1 MIIMISVIGKIG
13 LDFSAAAGSG
23 VTVAIVG
30 WLIVFA
36 VLTLLVIVFTQI
48 PKLIYYNTRK
58 KLRQQNKQAV
68 VTDDDLHIAGDVSA
82 AISMALYM
90 FFDEMHDEE
99 SNVITIK
106 RVRKTYSPWSSKI
119 YGLRTWPGK

>member
-1 MIIMISVIGKIG
+1 MMKLIIGDMNVN
-13 LDFSAAAGSG
+13 FAAAAGSG

-36 VLTLLVIVFTQI
+36 ALVLLVVVFTQI

-58 KLRQQNKQAV
+58 KLKQQTKQAI
-68 VTDDDLHIAGDVSA
+68 VTNDELHTAGDVGA
-82 AISMALYM
+82 AISMALYL

-119 YGLRTWPGK
+119 YGLRVWPRK

>member
-1 MIIMISVIGKIG
+1 MMISIIG
-13 LDFSAAAGSG
+13 DMNVSFAAAAGSG

-36 VLTLLVIVFTQI
+36 ALVLLVVVFTQI

-58 KLRQQNKQAV
+58 KLKQQTKQAII
-68 VTDDDLHIAGDVSA
+68 TNDELHTAGDVGA
-82 AISMALYM
+82 AISMALYL

-119 YGLRTWPGK
+119 YGLRVWPRK

>member
-1 MIIMISVIGKIG
+1 MITVIGEIG
-13 LDFSAAAGSG
+13 LKFSAASGAGL
-23 VTVAIVG
+23 TVAIVG

-36 VLTLLVIVFTQI
+36 ALVLLVIVFTQI

-58 KLRQQNKQAV
+58 KLKAKTKQTT
-68 VTDDDLHIAGDVSA
+68 VTDDDLHIVGDVGA
-82 AISMALYM
+82 AISTALYL

-106 RVRKTYSPWSSKI
+106 RVRKIYSPWSSKI
-119 YGLRTWPGK
+119 YGLRVWPGK

>member
-1 MIIMISVIGKIG
+1 MITVIGEIG
-13 LDFSAAAGSG
+13 LKFSAASGAGL
-23 VTVAIVG
+23 TVAIVG

-36 VLTLLVIVFTQI
+36 ALVLLVIVFTQI

-58 KLRQQNKQAV
+58 KLKAKTKQAT
-68 VTDDDLHIAGDVSA
+68 VTDDDLHIVGDVGA
-82 AISMALYM
+82 AISTALYL

-106 RVRKTYSPWSSKI
+106 RVRKIYSPWSSKI
-119 YGLRTWPGK
+119 YGLRVWPGK

>member
-1 MIIMISVIGKIG
+1 MISVIGEIG
-13 LDFSAAAGSG
+13 LDFSAAAGYG
-23 VTVAIVG
+23 ITTAIVG

-36 VLTLLVIVFTQI
+36 ALVLLVIVFTQI

-58 KLRQQNKQAV
+58 KLKEQTKKAV
-68 VTDDDLHIAGDVSA
+68 LTDDDLHISGDVSA
-82 AISMALYM
+82 AISMALHL
-90 FFDEMHDEE
+90 FFNEMHDEE

-119 YGLRTWPGK
+119 YGLRVWPRK

>member
-23 VTVAIVG
+23 VTIAIVG

-36 VLTLLVIVFTQI
+36 VLALLVIVFTQI

-58 KLRQQNKQAV
+58 KLRQQDKHTV
-68 VTDDDLHIAGDVSA
+68 VTNNDLHIAGDVSA

>member
-1 MIIMISVIGKIG
+1 MISTIGKIG
-13 LDFSAAAGSG
+13 IDFSAAAESG
-23 VTVAIVG
+23 YTIAIVG

-36 VLTLLVIVFTQI
+36 ALVLLVIVFTQI

-58 KLRQQNKQAV
+58 KLKETTKQENV
-68 VTDDDLHIAGDVSA
+68 SDDELHISGDVSA

-90 FFDEMHDEE
+90 FFNEMHDEE

-106 RVRKTYSPWSSKI
+106 RVKKSYSPWSSKI
-119 YGLRTWPGK
+119 YGLRVWPRK

>member
-1 MIIMISVIGKIG
+1 MISVIGEIG
-13 LDFSAAAGSG
+13 IDFSEALGSG
-23 VTVAIVG
+23 VTIAIVG

-36 VLTLLVIVFTQI
+36 ALVLLVIIFNQT

-58 KLRQQNKQAV
+58 KLRKQNKEAKV
-68 VTDDDLHIAGDVSA
+68 SDDELHIAGEVSA
-82 AISMALYM
+82 AISTALYL

-106 RVRKTYSPWSSKI
+106 RVRKVYSPWSSKI
-119 YGLRTWPGK
+119 YGLRVWPRK

>member
-1 MIIMISVIGKIG
+1 MTTIIAKTGFDIS
-13 LDFSAAAGSG
+13 LAAGYG
-23 VTVAIVG
+23 VTTAIVG

-36 VLTLLVIVFTQI
+36 VLTLLVIIFTQL

-58 KLRQQNKQAV
+58 KLRAKNKSAIIAC
-68 VTDDDLHIAGDVSA
+68 DHFHITGDVSA

-119 YGLRTWPGK
+119 YGLRVWPRK

>member
-1 MIIMISVIGKIG
+1 MKLILGEIG

-36 VLTLLVIVFTQI
+36 ALVLLVIVFTQI
-48 PKLIYYNTRK
+48 PKLIYYNSRK
-58 KLRQQNKQAV
+58 KLKQKTKQATV
-68 VTDDDLHIAGDVSA
+68 SNDDLNIVGDVSA
-82 AISMALYM
+82 AISTALYL

-106 RVRKTYSPWSSKI
+106 RVRKIYSPWSSKI
-119 YGLRTWPGK
+119 YGLRVWPGK

>member
-1 MIIMISVIGKIG
+1 MITILGDLG
-13 LDFSAAAGSG
+13 LDFSAASGAG

-36 VLTLLVIVFTQI
+36 ALVLLVIVFTQA
-48 PKLIYYNTRK
+48 PKIIYYKTRK
-58 KLRQQNKQAV
+58 KLKEKNKQAV
-68 VTDDDLHIAGDVSA
+68 LTDDELHIAGDTSA
-82 AISMALYM
+82 AISMALHL

-119 YGLRTWPGK
+119 YGLRVWPRK

>member
-1 MIIMISVIGKIG
+1 MISVIGNLG

-23 VTVAIVG
+23 VTVALVG

-36 VLTLLVIVFTQI
+36 ALVLLVIVFTQT

-58 KLRQQNKQAV
+58 KLRQQNRAANLPDNELQ
-68 VTDDDLHIAGDVSA
+68 IAGEVSA
-82 AISMALYM
+82 AISTALHL
-90 FFDEMHDEE
+90 FFDEIHDEE

-106 RVRKTYSPWSSKI
+106 RVRKVYSPWSSKI
-119 YGLRTWPGK
+119 YGLRVWPRK

>member
-1 MIIMISVIGKIG
+1 MISVIGKIG

-36 VLTLLVIVFTQI
+36 VLAILVIVFTQI

-68 VTDDDLHIAGDVSA
+68 VTNDDLHITGDVSA

>member
-1 MIIMISVIGKIG
+1 MTLLLANTGTDYSV
-13 LDFSAAAGSG
+13 
-23 VTVAIVG
+23 VTEFGITTAIVG

-36 VLTLLVIVFTQI
+36 ALVLLVIVFTQV

-58 KLRQQNKQAV
+58 KLKQQTKSTV
-68 VTDDDLHIAGDVSA
+68 VTDDDLHVSGDVSA
-82 AISMALYM
+82 AISMALHM
-90 FFDEMHDEE
+90 FFDDFHDEE

-119 YGLRTWPGK
+119 YGLRVWPRK

>member
-1 MIIMISVIGKIG
+1 MISIIGDMNIS
-13 LDFSAAAGSG
+13 FSAASGFG
-23 VTVAIVG
+23 VTVAVVG

-36 VLTLLVIVFTQI
+36 ALVLLVVVFTQI
-48 PKLIYYNTRK
+48 PKLIYYNSRK
-58 KLRQQNKQAV
+58 KLKQQTKQAI

-82 AISMALYM
+82 AISMALHL

-119 YGLRTWPGK
+119 YGLRVWPRK